1 MSKYSKEI
9 RKAMRQLLKHYEKLE
24 HGEVSCLGM
33 CPLCEAV
40 KKEINDAIYVCDN
53 CPWIIET
60 GKQCFKHSRIHPVDY
75 LRDNYECI
83 PKQTLT
89 KWRRRRIRELKEW
102 LKK

>member
-24 HGEVSCLGM
+24 RGEGSYLAI
-33 CPLCEAV
+33 CPLCKAV
-40 KKEINDAIYVCDN
+40 KKELFNDNYVCDN
-53 CPWIIET
+53 CPWVIET
-60 GKQCFKHSRIHPVDY
+60 GKQCFKHSHIHPVDY
-75 LRDNYECI
+75 LRDNYEYI

-89 KWRRRRIRELKEW
+89 KWRRRRIKELKEW